1 MSLWQTAAGILS
13 STVQC
18 KIWAVDVVDV
28 VVVVQTCVSPPGPGE
43 EQL

>member
-1 MSLWQTAAGILS
+1 MSRWQTAAGILS

-18 KIWAVDVVDV
+18 KIWAVDVV
-28 VVVVQTCVSPPGPGE
+28 VVVQTCVSPPGPGE

>member
-1 MSLWQTAAGILS
+1 MSRWQTAAGILS

-28 VVVVQTCVSPPGPGE
+28 VQTCVSPPGPGE